1 MTMSRQVHKT
11 KYLCVDGPF
20 RGQHIWL
27 SGDGKSLVFKLKG
40 HTGRYVPNGHASVR
54 WEPVQ

>member
-1 MTMSRQVHKT
+1 MNRQVHKT

-20 RGQHIWL
+20 RGRRILL

-40 HTGRYVPNGHASVR
+40 QVGRYVPNGAASVR

>member
-1 MTMSRQVHKT
+1 MTMNRQVHKT

-20 RGQHIWL
+20 RGQRILL

-40 HTGRYVPNGHASVR
+40 QVGRYVPNGAASVR